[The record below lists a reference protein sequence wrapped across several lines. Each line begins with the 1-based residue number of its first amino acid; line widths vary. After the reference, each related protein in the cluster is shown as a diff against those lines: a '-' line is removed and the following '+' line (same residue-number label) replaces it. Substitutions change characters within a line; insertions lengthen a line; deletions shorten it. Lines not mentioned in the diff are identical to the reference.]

1 LIHWRWEAL
10 KQYTGAIVNQPE
22 GSALIEWN
30 LAKIL
35 IVLLLAAAVISLGL
49 GFGHLMHSKDN
60 EDDQR
65 RVFRSLV
72 KRVAFSLVAMAVILY
87 AGFSGMLNQ

>member
-1 LIHWRWEAL
+1 M
-10 KQYTGAIVNQPE
+10 
-22 GSALIEWN
+22 IEWN
-30 LAKIL
+30 AAKIL
-35 IVLLLAAAVISLGL
+35 IVLLLAAAVVSLGF
-49 GFGHLMHSKDN
+49 GFGHLMQSKRD

-87 AGFSGMLNQ
+87 AGFSGMLSQ

>member
-1 LIHWRWEAL
+1 M
-10 KQYTGAIVNQPE
+10 
-22 GSALIEWN
+22 IEWN

-49 GFGHLMHSKDN
+49 GFGHLMQSKDN